1 MSKISIKTSLKYQG
15 EITNYDV
22 NGIKN
27 INKIMYQEDN
37 YKVTIIIN
45 KDSIKLIRK
54 NKEIMLEIEFINNKK
69 VIGYYTLLDGNN
81 KLELDIYTKKLIIQ
95 DTYIEIEYELNDE
108 TRIYIVN
115 F

>member
-22 NGIKN
+22 LGIKTN
-27 INKIMYQEDN
+27 NKIVYYEDN
-37 YKVTIIIN
+37 NKVTLIIN
-45 KDSIKLIRK
+45 NDSINLIRK
-54 NKEIMLEIEFINNKK
+54 DIDTMLEIEFINNKK

-81 KLELDIYTKKLIIQ
+81 KLELDIYTKKLIIK
-95 DTYIEIEYELNDE
+95 DTYVEIEYEFNDE